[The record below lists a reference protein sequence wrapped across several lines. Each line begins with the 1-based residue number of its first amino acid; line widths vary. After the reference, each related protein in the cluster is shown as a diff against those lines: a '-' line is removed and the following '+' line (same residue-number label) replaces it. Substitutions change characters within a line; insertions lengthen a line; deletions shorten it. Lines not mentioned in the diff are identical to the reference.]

1 LIRDETRA
9 KALHALGILIYRHTN
24 YAGDCWTVARARL
37 NESLGI
43 YRRLGDE
50 PRVATVLQELGP
62 IVAELGDL
70 VAART
75 FLDESLEIG
84 RRSGHEPG
92 IARSLIYL
100 GVSCLTAGD
109 HTSARAYLE
118 ESLEIFR
125 RLDDKFWINACLV
138 HLGYVDCEEGHHA
151 EARSRFLQMAETAPL
166 AQFPWGATYALEGF
180 ARLATAEGLA
190 ARALRLGGATA
201 ALRQTYGVAIGP
213 SRQVAFRRA
222 LGPSW
227 QALDKEK
234 CRTAFE
240 EGRAMTLKAAIA
252 FALNEPPEKAKKRPV
267 DASRSR
273 LTPREVE
280 VLSLVAEGLSDAEV
294 AEKLYVSPRTVG
306 GHLRCAYGK
315 LGVKSRTAA
324 IKKARELGLI

>member
-125 RLDDKFWINACLV
+125 RLDDRFWINACLV
-138 HLGYVDCEEGHHA
+138 HLGFVDCEEGDHA
-151 EARSRFLQMAETAPL
+151 AARSAVHGDDRSSSLLRFPL
-166 AQFPWGATYALEGF
+166 GRYVLVG
-180 ARLATAEGLA
+180 GLRPPGPRPKVRRP
-190 ARALRLGGATA
+190 RALRLGGA
-201 ALRQTYGVAIGP
+201 
-213 SRQVAFRRA
+213 
-222 LGPSW
+222 
-227 QALDKEK
+227 D
-234 CRTAFE
+234 
-240 EGRAMTLKAAIA
+240 GRAAP
-252 FALNEPPEKAKKRPV
+252 N
-267 DASRSR
+267 
-273 LTPREVE
+273 
-280 VLSLVAEGLSDAEV
+280 
-294 AEKLYVSPRTVG
+294 
-306 GHLRCAYGK
+306 LRAW
-315 LGVKSRTAA
+315 R
-324 IKKARELGLI
+324 